1 MEDAAYCQRHP
12 AAPHCPRGPGAWRR
26 RWGPRVGG
34 RGSGV
39 AGLEA
44 RCRRCLRSA
53 AASVLSSPDAAG
65 FLSVPESAPG
75 THARAPSAASPLACP
90 LSFLLCPRMGTG
102 DALSHPA
109 RCSWRLSFWG
119 TSWYQVPGV
128 FFAPAEASVVEVPVI
143 FHSGHLMTRMSGLTG
158 TGQSLAL
165 GTPRGA
171 GVVSAPARPRP
182 LTLLSCLPPAS
193 RAASLQV
200 VLEAGARKWTP
211 RASRHPDATRRGHS
225 LPLKTA
231 CT

>member
-1 MEDAAYCQRHP
+1 MLRGIGKP
-12 AAPHCPRGPGAWRR
+12 KRTGGPGDSELACRSQQVRRTPRTAKGTQQPRTAREVQEPGAGAGDPAWVGGGAALRAWR
-26 RWGPRVGG
+26 
-34 RGSGV
+34 
-39 AGLEA
+39 
-44 RCRRCLRSA
+44 RSA

-143 FHSGHLMTRMSGLTG
+143 FHSGHLMTRTSGLTG

-165 GTPRGA
+165 GTPRGGGRRVRA
-171 GVVSAPARPRP
+171 CPAPPADSP
-182 LTLLSCLPPAS
+182 LLPSSRFPSSLPPS
-193 RAASLQV
+193 GTGS
-200 VLEAGARKWTP
+200 WCP
-211 RASRHPDATRRGHS
+211 
-225 LPLKTA
+225 
-231 CT
+231 